1 MSMVAPEF
9 PVFNNFVETCQVWS
23 SVAHFDEDCQTC
35 PNKANYGILWL
46 AMFTDGQLIVSQCLQ
61 FRQTRIISAS

>member
-46 AMFTDGQLIVSQCLQ
+46 AMFTDGQL
-61 FRQTRIISAS
+61 